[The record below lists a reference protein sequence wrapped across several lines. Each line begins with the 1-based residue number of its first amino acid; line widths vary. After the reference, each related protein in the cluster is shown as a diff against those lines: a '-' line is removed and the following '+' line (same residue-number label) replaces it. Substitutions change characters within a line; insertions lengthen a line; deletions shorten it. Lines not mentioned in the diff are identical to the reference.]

1 MGRPC
6 FLWRNVSFL
15 RMNLDGAAPVRLLW
29 FPWSRGLYE
38 ERCAEN
44 LLLGPWK
51 SRMDKLYFTSQ
62 KTQWAWAWQHAIRIP
77 SSQPNLWCYRNLCQL
92 SSEKDLNQSTN
103 KQAALYFWNSERENV
118 RSHTHTH
125 LCMWIIYNNSGLFH
139 SVVIVYNLSCG
150 QEWSLEINQSE
161 RSTGKLDLGMSR

>member
-29 FPWSRGLYE
+29 FPWSRVLYE

-62 KTQWAWAWQHAIRIP
+62 KSQRAWAWQHAVRIP
-77 SSQPNLWCYRNLCQL
+77 SLQPNLWCYRNPCQL
-92 SSEKDLNQSTN
+92 SSEKDLNQSIN

-125 LCMWIIYNNSGLFH
+125 THTHISVCELSITIVACFILLWLSIIYP
-139 SVVIVYNLSCG
+139 VD
-150 QEWSLEINQSE
+150 
-161 RSTGKLDLGMSR
+161 RSDLL

>member
-29 FPWSRGLYE
+29 FPWSRVLYE

-62 KTQWAWAWQHAIRIP
+62 KSQRAWAWRHAVRIP
-77 SSQPNLWCYRNLCQL
+77 SLQPNLWCYRNPCQL
-92 SSEKDLNQSTN
+92 SSASTATRAIILTGDITACPW
-103 KQAALYFWNSERENV
+103 KQPRCFDAFPPQQAPVVKSFLHHRVERG
-118 RSHTHTH
+118 
-125 LCMWIIYNNSGLFH
+125 SGGIGIF
-139 SVVIVYNLSCG
+139 
-150 QEWSLEINQSE
+150 SLPELKGSWRLLQ
-161 RSTGKLDLGMSR
+161 RPFTR